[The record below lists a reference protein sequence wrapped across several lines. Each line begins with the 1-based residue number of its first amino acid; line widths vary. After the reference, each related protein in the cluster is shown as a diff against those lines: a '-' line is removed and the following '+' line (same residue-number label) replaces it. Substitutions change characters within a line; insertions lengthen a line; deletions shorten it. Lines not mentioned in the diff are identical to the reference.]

1 MIFDIEFFLPKNILT
16 NNDISIKFP
25 DYSVEKIGN
34 KIGIS
39 ERRFVK
45 KNQSATDLGI
55 SASKK
60 LFRNNYIK
68 PKDIDYILY
77 CTQSP
82 DYIIPTNA
90 CLIQNSLGISTSA
103 GAIDINQGC
112 SGYIYGLSLAK
123 GLLASNQANQIL
135 LITSDTYSLYL
146 NEEDKGNRTIFGD
159 GSSATLLNDNGKY
172 KIGDFVL
179 GTDGSGFEH
188 LILKNSGLKGFN
200 FKKPE
205 LFMNGPKIFE
215 FTIKTIPQ
223 LIQ

>member
-1 MIFDIEFFLPKNILT
+1 MIFDIEFFLLKNILT
-16 NNDISIKFP
+16 NHDISIKFP

-55 SASKK
+55 SASNK
-60 LFRNNYIK
+60 LFGNNYIK

-90 CLIQNSLGISTSA
+90 CLIQNRIGISTSA

-135 LITSDTYSLYL
+135 
-146 NEEDKGNRTIFGD
+146 
-159 GSSATLLNDNGKY
+159 
-172 KIGDFVL
+172 
-179 GTDGSGFEH
+179 
-188 LILKNSGLKGFN
+188 
-200 FKKPE
+200 
-205 LFMNGPKIFE
+205 
-215 FTIKTIPQ
+215 
-223 LIQ
+223 